1 MAAGSGARSSIAAR
15 QRRGTA
21 MRAELPHELHAAWA
35 PQDRRD
41 PISLLRE
48 QDADRSA
55 DLVPVRYER
64 MLATPSTYFRG
75 AALPM
80 ASDLAQTPATG
91 VMVQCCGDAHL
102 SNFGIFGSPE
112 RHLFFDVNDFDETA
126 RGPWEWDVKR
136 LTASIEIA
144 GRVNG
149 FTAKERRHAAL
160 GTVASYR
167 LTMRELAHTPMLDV
181 WYVHLD
187 LDDLVPRFRALLD
200 PKRTPTVWRT
210 VARARAHDNLQAFG
224 KLCHVV
230 DGEPRIRSNP
240 PFIVPIE
247 ELDTH
252 ADHRAVSRAMASILL
267 SYEQTLEPQRR
278 HLVDH
283 YRFVHLARK
292 VVGVGSV
299 GMRCWIALFLE
310 RHRNVPL
317 LLQIKEAAASVL
329 ERYTSKSG
337 YPNHGQRVVEGQRL
351 MQAASDIFLGWGHLA
366 WAGEQ
371 RDCYVR
377 QLRDWKGSVDVA
389 GMTPAGLG
397 LWGEMCGWALA
408 RAHAR
413 SGDRVGIA
421 SYLGKSDSFDRALAE
436 FAAAYADTNEADH
449 GALRDA
455 VTAGRMTVGNPTT

>member
-1 MAAGSGARSSIAAR
+1 
-15 QRRGTA
+15 
-21 MRAELPHELHAAWA
+21 
-35 PQDRRD
+35 
-41 PISLLRE
+41 
-48 QDADRSA
+48 
-55 DLVPVRYER
+55 
-64 MLATPSTYFRG
+64 
-75 AALPM
+75 
-80 ASDLAQTPATG
+80 
-91 VMVQCCGDAHL
+91 
-102 SNFGIFGSPE
+102 
-112 RHLFFDVNDFDETA
+112 
-126 RGPWEWDVKR
+126 
-136 LTASIEIA
+136 
-144 GRVNG
+144 
-149 FTAKERRHAAL
+149 
-160 GTVASYR
+160 
-167 LTMRELAHTPMLDV
+167 
-181 WYVHLD
+181 
-187 LDDLVPRFRALLD
+187 
-200 PKRTPTVWRT
+200 
-210 VARARAHDNLQAFG
+210 
-224 KLCHVV
+224 
-230 DGEPRIRSNP
+230 
-240 PFIVPIE
+240 
-247 ELDTH
+247 
-252 ADHRAVSRAMASILL
+252 
-267 SYEQTLEPQRR
+267 
-278 HLVDH
+278 
-283 YRFVHLARK
+283 
-292 VVGVGSV
+292 
-299 GMRCWIALFLE
+299 MRCWIALFLE